1 MTKKD
6 GRSTVYHSGLSKDYD
21 ALVSKENQKLI
32 REFIGYMKSV
42 DKSPQ
47 TISQYE
53 AQLKIW
59 AVWNAK
65 ENDNTFFIDMKKR
78 QFVRFFSYL
87 QTDLNVSSNRICSLR
102 AVLSSFSNFIERIM
116 DDDYPTF
123 RNIVKVLEPVNKTV
137 VREKTILTVD
147 EVKECLEE
155 LVKNKKYQAAAFLAV
170 AASSGARKAELIQF
184 KVSDFEENHLVFN
197 GAAYET
203 EPVRSKGRGRAGNV
217 VSKIVFA
224 NVCDVKKYVDLW
236 VKHRIEMGV
245 VTNDLFTSSYGGTSR
260 ATISTANSFVSV
272 IEKYLGKSVYSHAF
286 RHMCC
291 THLLQIG
298 IPKEVVQQIFRWKT
312 DQVPT
317 YDDRDKD
324 KELANFMIEFNRK
337 NSI

>member
-1 MTKKD
+1 MAKKE
-6 GRSTVYHSGLSKDYD
+6 GRSTVYHSGLTSEYEKI
-21 ALVSKENQKLI
+21 VSKENQKLI
-32 REFIGYMKSV
+32 SEFARYLKSV

-65 ENDNTFFIDMKKR
+65 ENENTFFIDMKKR
-78 QFVRFFSYL
+78 QFVQFFSYL
-87 QTDLNVSSNRICSLR
+87 QTDLEVSSNRICSFR
-102 AVLSSFSNFIERIM
+102 AVLSSLSNFIERIM

-137 VREKTILTVD
+137 VREKTVLSIE
-147 EVKECLEE
+147 EVKECLEA
-155 LVKNKKYQAAAFLAV
+155 LVAHKKYQAAAFLAV
-170 AASSGARKAELIQF
+170 AASSGARKAELVQF
-184 KVSDFEENHLVFN
+184 KVSDFDESHLIFN

-203 EPVRSKGRGRAGNV
+203 EPVRSKGRGRAGHV

-224 NVCDVKKYVDLW
+224 NMVDVKHYVDLL
-236 VKHRIEMGV
+236 VANRQSMGIY
-245 VTNDLFTSSYGGTSR
+245 TNDLFVSSYGGTSR
-260 ATISTANSFVSV
+260 ATVSTANSFVAT

-286 RHMCC
+286 RHLCC
-291 THLLQIG
+291 TYLLEIG

-337 NSI
+337 SLI